1 MGRRVR
7 AHAALVLRLNQSD
20 ERKQLREMSPTLF
33 VAEQGRV
40 CERTEISAFPQR
52 NLCARAQTELSEV
65 DYSKVE
71 CQKWDSLCHAKAWFI
86 RWGRAIIILK

>member
-40 CERTEISAFPQR
+40 CERTEISAFPER

-65 DYSKVE
+65 DYLKVDLSKMGLSMP
-71 CQKWDSLCHAKAWFI
+71 CQGMVYRGAEQ
-86 RWGRAIIILK
+86 